1 VPTHAL
7 RVPRAFRG
15 SVSQVRGGRNSN
27 ESGKATNMTL
37 IPKRLHQPVRA
48 TMAHLDELLD
58 EALKDTFPASD
69 PVAIN
74 VELERPE
81 QDSAR
86 TPPARGGKQ
95 GALGD

>member
-1 VPTHAL
+1 
-7 RVPRAFRG
+7 
-15 SVSQVRGGRNSN
+15 
-27 ESGKATNMTL
+27 
-37 IPKRLHQPVRA
+37 
-48 TMAHLDELLD
+48 MAHLDELLD
-58 EALKDTFPASD
+58 EALKETFPASD

-74 VELERPE
+74 VELEPPE